1 MRKKWGM
8 ILGLTGMML
17 LGAQSIYAAE
27 AADGTA
33 ETTDAANE
41 KETAG
46 ADDIES
52 KIKKGGF
59 TAGASVHDPSV
70 IKDNDTYY
78 IFGSHMESAKSA
90 DLRNWTGF
98 SSGVNAENKLFDNLF
113 DGEEDG
119 DPAAFTYVGKNEEG
133 GYSVWAPDVIYN
145 KKMGKYVMY
154 FCTTSSYVKSN
165 ICFATADDIEGPYH
179 YEDTFLYSGYSYHD
193 VKESNIEELMGT
205 DPRPYTAASYDN
217 NNWPNCIDPDVFY
230 DKDGRMWMVYGSWS
244 GGIFLIEIDEE
255 TGYPIYPEADEE
267 NHVDSYYGKKLLGG
281 YHNSIEGPHIMYDK
295 TSGYYY
301 LFVSYG
307 SLKSD
312 YNIRVGR
319 SRSICGP
326 FIDFHGKDLIAD
338 EDEDNSTGL
347 LAMCGY
353 QWNEGQAYMGPE
365 HNSVL
370 HDVNGRWYLV
380 CHIRRKNFTQQ
391 EEPSE
396 MQIRESFWSEDGWPF
411 VAAQPLA
418 KTDTGDGIKPVTKE
432 QICGFYE
439 RITLAP
445 ALPQGITC
453 SVPMKLAPDGYYE
466 NCSVQGKWEYTAD
479 HRGMIAYGPYTEEVR
494 VYCGWDAQRKCETIL
509 LCGLRSD
516 GVAFWAKRIGNL
528 V

>member
-59 TAGASVHDPSV
+59 SAGASVHDPSV

-281 YHNSIEGPHIMYDK
+281 YHNSIEGPHIMYDE

-301 LFVSYG
+301 LFLSYG
-307 SLKSD
+307 NLQAKGGYQMRLFRCD
-312 YNIRVGR
+312 TVDGTYT
-319 SRSICGP
+319 
-326 FIDFHGKDLIAD
+326 DAAGKDMYLFVEHKDHGLKMMGNYTFPSLTQTYMAPGGQTAF
-338 EDEDNSTGL
+338 EDEDGKL
-347 LAMCGY
+347 
-353 QWNEGQAYMGPE
+353 
-365 HNSVL
+365 
-370 HDVNGRWYLV
+370 YLV
-380 CHIRRKNFTQQ
+380 YHQRFAKTG
-391 EEPSE
+391 ELHEPRVHQLFRTKDGWLVAAPFATDGE
-396 MQIRESFWSEDGWPF
+396 TLKEDGYSGDEIQGTF
-411 VAAQPLA
+411 YLVNHG
-418 KTDTGDGIKPVTKE
+418 TDISDRVHKPQRIQLNADGTVTGE
-432 QICGFYE
+432 E
-439 RITLAP
+439 L
-445 ALPQGITC
+445 
-453 SVPMKLAPDGYYE
+453 E
-466 NCSVQGKWEYTAD
+466 GKWEAEEGTPYIDVTLGENTYTGVVLEMTDEAGND
-479 HRGMIAYGPYTEEVR
+479 TMCFSAKG
-494 VYCGWDAQRKCETIL
+494 DNNETIWGVKYL
-509 LCGLRSD
+509 LP
-516 GVAFWAKRIGNL
+516 
-528 V
+528 